1 MNGIIYTNGEDFV
14 IHKDYIKDFL
24 KNGENTINNDAEF
37 YDYVVENNKYI
48 LEQVANMKDKYIGL
62 SIHPM
67 DDCFYINQ
75 DLLKWIGEE

>member
-37 YDYVVENNKYI
+37 YNYVVESNKYI
-48 LEQVANMKDKYIGL
+48 LEQVVDMKDEYIGL

-67 DDCFYINQ
+67 DNWFYINQ
-75 DLLKWIGEE
+75 NLLKEI